1 MHVRW
6 PRVAEVTPVAAH
18 NHDPYGDE
26 DLEGCPLEWD
36 SQNAYISQGDLAG
49 LGLITDAAQ
58 QNQGSYW
65 PNEPPV
71 LAPSGFYWY
80 DYGPVGQ
87 GMHFWKTLPVGQR
100 PSAEEQ
106 KAELEKHRQAFA
118 WGRIPE
124 GLEEALAQ
132 HGLSLGPD
140 RPSFV
145 DRNAKAIAVSLVVVG
160 AIGLLFRSRASKR

>member
-1 MHVRW
+1 
-6 PRVAEVTPVAAH
+6 VATH
-18 NHDPYGDE
+18 NHDPYGDA
-26 DLEGCPLEWD
+26 DLDWCPLEWD

-58 QNQGSYW
+58 PHQGSYW

-80 DYGPVGQ
+80 GYGPVGQ
-87 GMHFWKTLPVGQR
+87 GMHFWKTLPIGQR

-132 HGLSLGPD
+132 HGLSLGPE

-145 DRNAKAIAVSLVVVG
+145 DRHLEGFVVWTVVLGTIGFLVH
-160 AIGLLFRSRASKR
+160 RSASKGR